1 MFARR
6 IVGSAVLAAVLL
18 VGSAAY
24 ADFTADL
31 YFTDAGGNPVG
42 ALLQVPQAQP
52 TIELVLWDNQ
62 VYGAAGVADYIQWV
76 HLNFD
81 ASDTAS
87 LNPVA
92 HWTWDPALLGQL
104 SGDGSTGGGNEIGK
118 QDGDPNV
125 LWRPAPNPVRIGSLS
140 IPAPAYVNGG
150 DNDHLLSLKG
160 GTAGVTETFVASVL
174 EPGGSA
180 FVSDGTITTQDLTIR
195 IMPEPATIAL
205 LGLGA
210 AMTLL
215 RRKRA

>member
-81 ASDTAS
+81 A
-87 LNPVA
+87 
-92 HWTWDPALLGQL
+92 
-104 SGDGSTGGGNEIGK
+104 
-118 QDGDPNV
+118 
-125 LWRPAPNPVRIGSLS
+125 
-140 IPAPAYVNGG
+140 
-150 DNDHLLSLKG
+150 
-160 GTAGVTETFVASVL
+160 
-174 EPGGSA
+174 
-180 FVSDGTITTQDLTIR
+180 
-195 IMPEPATIAL
+195 
-205 LGLGA
+205 
-210 AMTLL
+210 
-215 RRKRA
+215 

>member
-1 MFARR
+1 M
-6 IVGSAVLAAVLL
+6 
-18 VGSAAY
+18 
-24 ADFTADL
+24 
-31 YFTDAGGNPVG
+31 
-42 ALLQVPQAQP
+42 
-52 TIELVLWDNQ
+52 
-62 VYGAAGVADYIQWV
+62 
-76 HLNFD
+76 
-81 ASDTAS
+81 
-87 LNPVA
+87 
-92 HWTWDPALLGQL
+92 